1 MIRRDF
7 MKSAVTL
14 GAVSASGLSLGPPP
28 AALPGKKGKA
38 KYRGGVVGLG
48 WMGVL
53 YDMGTRDYDNIG
65 GSYKDPKYD
74 LESANRPTPDWLNVH
89 RKFYHH
95 EHPGKEGLVSTYAEA
110 IWDRPEVEL
119 VAGADRDKKRLS
131 MFGERYGITAL
142 YTDALEMYEKEN
154 LDILAI
160 ATNTRGR
167 SFLTVKAVEAG
178 VKGIFVDKPMT
189 FTLKE
194 ADDMVNACAKAG
206 VPLVGGATTTSHPS
220 FAKAKELVTGGA
232 IGDVTSI
239 EARVPLLSQHQ
250 CWASHPSFQK
260 AKELIKSGAI
270 GEVTSIEAQVPL
282 SSQHQDW
289 SYFVDSELACYF
301 VDSELAWVS
310 GTGDK
315 PRRERGSSEFMGQ
328 GIIVAKDGTV
338 VHIRDGAPQV
348 KISGSTGEIVF
359 DGKRWILTQDVD
371 TPSGRKGRVE
381 MPWPDPQWGSMRTPW
396 CLDDLIAAMEG
407 RMNEPKNSGR
417 IVAMALEAELGL
429 KQSSARGGERVE
441 LPLKDRS
448 LGLTYDWFR

>member
-1 MIRRDF
+1 MIRREF

-14 GAVSASGLSLGPPP
+14 GAVSASGLSLGAAP
-28 AALPGKKGKA
+28 AVLPKKKGKA

-53 YDMGTRDYDNIG
+53 YDMGTRDYENIG
-65 GSYKDPKYD
+65 GSYKTPKYD
-74 LESANRPTPDWLNVH
+74 LESTERPTPDWLDVH
-89 RKFYHH
+89 RKFHH
-95 EHPGKEGLVSTYAEA
+95 HDHPGKEGLVATYAEA

-119 VAGADRDKKRLS
+119 VAGADRDEKRLA

-220 FAKAKELVTGGA
+220 FGKAKELITTGA

-250 CWASHPSFQK
+250 
-260 AKELIKSGAI
+260 
-270 GEVTSIEAQVPL
+270 
-282 SSQHQDW
+282 DW
-289 SYFVDSELACYF
+289 YYF

-310 GTGDK
+310 GIGDK
-315 PRRERGSSEFMGQ
+315 PRRDRGSSEFMGQ

-338 VHIRDGAPQV
+338 VHIRDGAPTV

-359 DGKRWILTQDVD
+359 DGKRWTLWQEVD

-381 MPWPDPQWGSMRTPW
+381 MPWPDPQFGGMRTPW
-396 CLDDLIAAMEG
+396 CLDDLIATMEG
-407 RMNEPKNSGR
+407 RMKEPKNSGR
-417 IVAMALEAELGL
+417 IVAAALEAELAM

>member
-1 MIRRDF
+1 MIRREF
-7 MKSAVTL
+7 MKSALAAGT
-14 GAVSASGLSLGPPP
+14 AASLGGVST
-28 AALPGKKGKA
+28 AAASAKTTTKPKA

-53 YDMGTRDYDNIG
+53 YDMGTRDYENIL
-65 GSYKDPKYD
+65 GSYKTPKYD
-74 LESANRPTPDWLNVH
+74 LESAKRPTPDWLDVH

-95 EHPGKEGLVSTYAEA
+95 DHPGKEGLVATYAEA

-131 MFGERYGITAL
+131 MFGERYGIEAL

-206 VPLVGGATTTSHPS
+206 VPLVGGATT
-220 FAKAKELVTGGA
+220 V
-232 IGDVTSI
+232 
-239 EARVPLLSQHQ
+239 
-250 CWASHPSFQK
+250 SHPSFQK

-270 GEVTSIEAQVPL
+270 GELTSIEAQVPL

-289 SYFVDSELACYF
+289 SYFVE
-301 VDSELAWVS
+301 SELAWVS

-328 GIIVAKDGTV
+328 GIIVARDGTV
-338 VHIRDGAPQV
+338 VHIRDGAPMV
-348 KISGSTGEIVF
+348 RISGSKGEMSF
-359 DGKRWILTQDVD
+359 DRSRHYWRLWQDSDTPAGKR
-371 TPSGRKGRVE
+371 RVR
-381 MPWPDPQWGSMRTPW
+381 MPWPDPQFGLGMRTVY
-396 CLDDLIAAMEG
+396 CLDDLIACMEG
-407 RMNEPKNSGR
+407 RMKEPKNSGR
-417 IVAMALEAELGL
+417 LVAVALEAELGL

>member
-1 MIRRDF
+1 MIRREF
-7 MKSAVTL
+7 MKSALAAGT
-14 GAVSASGLSLGPPP
+14 AASLGGVST
-28 AALPGKKGKA
+28 AAASAKTTKKPKA

-53 YDMGTRDYDNIG
+53 YDMGKRDYENIL
-65 GSYKDPKYD
+65 GSYKTPKYD
-74 LESANRPTPDWLNVH
+74 LESAKRPTPDWLDVH

-95 EHPGKEGLVSTYAEA
+95 DHPGKEGHVATYAEA
-110 IWDRPEVEL
+110 LWDRPEVEL
-119 VAGADRDKKRLS
+119 VAGADRDEKRLA
-131 MFGERYGITAL
+131 MFGERYGIEAL
-142 YTDALEMYEKEN
+142 YTDALEMYQKEN

-206 VPLVGGATTTSHPS
+206 VPLVGGATT
-220 FAKAKELVTGGA
+220 V
-232 IGDVTSI
+232 
-239 EARVPLLSQHQ
+239 
-250 CWASHPSFQK
+250 SHPSFQK

-270 GEVTSIEAQVPL
+270 GELTSIEAQAPL

-289 SYFVDSELACYF
+289 SYFVE
-301 VDSELAWVS
+301 SELAWVS

-328 GIIVAKDGTV
+328 GIIVARDGTV
-338 VHIRDGAPQV
+338 VHIRDGAPMV
-348 KISGSTGEIVF
+348 RISGSRGEMSF
-359 DGKRWILTQDVD
+359 DRSRHYWRLWQDSDTPAGKR
-371 TPSGRKGRVE
+371 RVR
-381 MPWPDPQWGSMRTPW
+381 MPWPDPQFGLGMRTVY
-396 CLDDLIAAMEG
+396 CLDDLIACMEG
-407 RMNEPKNSGR
+407 RMKEPKNSGR
-417 IVAMALEAELGL
+417 LVAVALEAELGL

>member
-14 GAVSASGLSLGPPP
+14 GAVSASGLSLGAAP
-28 AALPGKKGKA
+28 AALPKKKGKA

-95 EHPGKEGLVSTYAEA
+95 DHPGKEGLVSTYAEA

-232 IGDVTSI
+232 IGDVTSV

-250 CWASHPSFQK
+250 CWA
-260 AKELIKSGAI
+260 
-270 GEVTSIEAQVPL
+270 
-282 SSQHQDW
+282 
-289 SYFVDSELACYF
+289 YF

-310 GTGDK
+310 GIGDK

-381 MPWPDPQWGSMRTPW
+381 MPWPAPQWGSMRTPW
-396 CLDDLIAAMEG
+396 CLDDLIATMEG
-407 RMNEPKNSGR
+407 RMKEPKNSGR

>member
-14 GAVSASGLSLGPPP
+14 GAVSAGGLSLGAAP
-28 AALPGKKGKA
+28 AALPKKKGKA
-38 KYRGGVVGLG
+38 KYRGGVLGLG

-65 GSYKDPKYD
+65 GSYKNPKYD
-74 LESANRPTPDWLNVH
+74 LESTRRPTPDWLDVH
-89 RKFYHH
+89 RKFHH
-95 EHPGKEGLVSTYAEA
+95 HDHPGREGLVSTYAEA
-110 IWDRPEVEL
+110 IWDRPEVDL
-119 VAGADRDKKRLS
+119 VAGADRDEKRLA
-131 MFGERYGITAL
+131 MFGERYGVEAL

-160 ATNTRGR
+160 ATNTKGR

-220 FAKAKELVTGGA
+220 FGKAKELITTGA

-250 CWASHPSFQK
+250 
-260 AKELIKSGAI
+260 
-270 GEVTSIEAQVPL
+270 
-282 SSQHQDW
+282 DW
-289 SYFVDSELACYF
+289 CYF

-310 GTGDK
+310 GIGDK
-315 PRRERGSSEFMGQ
+315 PRRDRGSSEFMGQ

-338 VHIRDGAPQV
+338 VHIRDGAPTV

-359 DGKRWILTQDVD
+359 DGKRWTLWQDVD
-371 TPSGRKGRVE
+371 TLSGRKGRVE
-381 MPWPDPQWGSMRTPW
+381 MPWTDPQFGGMRTPW
-396 CLDDLIAAMEG
+396 CLDDLIATMEG
-407 RMNEPKNSGR
+407 RMKEPKNSGR
-417 IVAMALEAELGL
+417 IVAAALEAELAM
-429 KQSSARGGERVE
+429 KQSSARGGERVD

>member
-14 GAVSASGLSLGPPP
+14 GAVSAGGLSLGAAP
-28 AALPGKKGKA
+28 AALPKKKGKA
-38 KYRGGVVGLG
+38 KYRGGVLGLG

-65 GSYKDPKYD
+65 GSYKNPKYD
-74 LESANRPTPDWLNVH
+74 LESTRRPTPDWLDIH
-89 RKFYHH
+89 RKFHH
-95 EHPGKEGLVSTYAEA
+95 HDHPGKEGLVSTYAEA
-110 IWDRPEVEL
+110 IWDRSEVDL
-119 VAGADRDKKRLS
+119 VAGADRDKKRLD
-131 MFGERYGITAL
+131 MFGERYGIKAL

-160 ATNTRGR
+160 ATNTKGR

-220 FAKAKELVTGGA
+220 FGKAKELITSGA

-250 CWASHPSFQK
+250 
-260 AKELIKSGAI
+260 
-270 GEVTSIEAQVPL
+270 
-282 SSQHQDW
+282 DW
-289 SYFVDSELACYF
+289 CYF

-310 GTGDK
+310 GIGDK
-315 PRRERGSSEFMGQ
+315 PRRERGSTEFMGQ

-338 VHIRDGAPQV
+338 VHIRDGAPTV

-359 DGKRWILTQDVD
+359 DGKRWTLWQDVD
-371 TPSGRKGRVE
+371 TLSGRKGRVE
-381 MPWPDPQWGSMRTPW
+381 MPWPDPQFGGMRTPW
-396 CLDDLIAAMEG
+396 CLDDLIATMEG
-407 RMNEPKNSGR
+407 RMKEPKNSGR
-417 IVAMALEAELGL
+417 IVAAALEAELAM
-429 KQSSARGGERVE
+429 KQSSARGGERVD

>member
-14 GAVSASGLSLGPPP
+14 GAVSASGLSLGAAP

-131 MFGERYGITAL
+131 MFGERYGISAL

-154 LDILAI
+154 LDVLAI

-250 CWASHPSFQK
+250 CWA
-260 AKELIKSGAI
+260 
-270 GEVTSIEAQVPL
+270 
-282 SSQHQDW
+282 
-289 SYFVDSELACYF
+289 YF

-310 GTGDK
+310 GIGDK
-315 PRRERGSSEFMGQ
+315 PRRDRGSSEFMGQ

-407 RMNEPKNSGR
+407 RMKEPKNSGR

-429 KQSSARGGERVE
+429 KQSSARGGERIQ
-441 LPLKDRS
+441 LPLADRS

>member
-14 GAVSASGLSLGPPP
+14 GAVSASGLSLGAAP
-28 AALPGKKGKA
+28 AVLPKKKGKA

-53 YDMGTRDYDNIG
+53 YDMGTRDYENIG

-74 LESANRPTPDWLNVH
+74 LESTERPTPDWLNVH
-89 RKFYHH
+89 RKFHH
-95 EHPGKEGLVSTYAEA
+95 HDHPGKEGLVATYAEA
-110 IWDRPEVEL
+110 LWDRPEVDL

-220 FAKAKELVTGGA
+220 FAKAKELITTGA

-250 CWASHPSFQK
+250 
-260 AKELIKSGAI
+260 
-270 GEVTSIEAQVPL
+270 
-282 SSQHQDW
+282 DW
-289 SYFVDSELACYF
+289 YYF

-310 GTGDK
+310 GIGDK

-338 VHIRDGAPQV
+338 VHIRDGAPTV
-348 KISGSTGEIVF
+348 KISGTSGEIVF
-359 DGKRWILTQDVD
+359 DGKRWTLLQDVD

-381 MPWPDPQWGSMRTPW
+381 MPWPDPQFGGMRTPW
-396 CLDDLIAAMEG
+396 CLDDLIATMEG
-407 RMNEPKNSGR
+407 RMKEPKNSGR
-417 IVAMALEAELGL
+417 IVRAALEAELAM
-429 KQSSARGGERVE
+429 KQSSARGGERIQ
-441 LPLKDRS
+441 LPLADRS

>member
-14 GAVSASGLSLGPPP
+14 GAVSAGGLSLGAAP
-28 AALPGKKGKA
+28 AALPKKKGKA
-38 KYRGGVVGLG
+38 KYRGGVLGLG

-53 YDMGTRDYDNIG
+53 YDMGTRDYENIG
-65 GSYKDPKYD
+65 GSYKNPKYD
-74 LESANRPTPDWLNVH
+74 LESTRRPTPDWLDVH
-89 RKFYHH
+89 RKFHH
-95 EHPGKEGLVSTYAEA
+95 HDHPGREGLVSTYAEA
-110 IWDRPEVEL
+110 IWDRPEVDL
-119 VAGADRDKKRLS
+119 VAGADRDEKRLA
-131 MFGERYGITAL
+131 MFGERYGVEAL

-160 ATNTRGR
+160 ATNTKGR

-220 FAKAKELVTGGA
+220 FGKAKELITTGA

-250 CWASHPSFQK
+250 
-260 AKELIKSGAI
+260 
-270 GEVTSIEAQVPL
+270 
-282 SSQHQDW
+282 DW
-289 SYFVDSELACYF
+289 CYF

-310 GTGDK
+310 GIGDK

-328 GIIVAKDGTV
+328 GIIAAKDGTV
-338 VHIRDGAPQV
+338 VHIRDGAPTV

-359 DGKRWILTQDVD
+359 DGKRWTLWQDVD
-371 TPSGRKGRVE
+371 TLSGRKGRVE
-381 MPWPDPQWGSMRTPW
+381 MPWPDPQFGGMRTPW
-396 CLDDLIAAMEG
+396 CLDDLIATMEG
-407 RMNEPKNSGR
+407 RMKEPKNSGR
-417 IVAMALEAELGL
+417 IVAAALEAELAM
-429 KQSSARGGERVE
+429 KQSSARGGERVD

>member
-1 MIRRDF
+1 MIRREF
-7 MKSAVTL
+7 MKSALAAGT
-14 GAVSASGLSLGPPP
+14 AASLGGVSTATASAKTTTKP
-28 AALPGKKGKA
+28 KA

-65 GSYKDPKYD
+65 GSYKKPKYD
-74 LESANRPTPDWLNVH
+74 LESANRPTPDWLDVH
-89 RKFYHH
+89 RKFHH
-95 EHPGKEGLVSTYAEA
+95 HDHPGKEGLVATYAEA

-119 VAGADRDKKRLS
+119 VAGADRDKKRLA
-131 MFGERYGITAL
+131 MFGERYGIEAL

-194 ADDMVNACAKAG
+194 ADDMVNACARAG
-206 VPLVGGATTTSHPS
+206 VPLVGGATT
-220 FAKAKELVTGGA
+220 V
-232 IGDVTSI
+232 
-239 EARVPLLSQHQ
+239 
-250 CWASHPSFQK
+250 SHPSFQK

-270 GEVTSIEAQVPL
+270 GEITSIEAQVPL

-289 SYFVDSELACYF
+289 SYFVE
-301 VDSELAWVS
+301 SELAWVS

-328 GIIVAKDGTV
+328 GIIVARDGTV
-338 VHIRDGAPQV
+338 VHIRDGAPMV
-348 KISGSTGEIVF
+348 RISGSKGEMSF
-359 DGKRWILTQDVD
+359 DRSRHYWRLWQDIETPAGKR
-371 TPSGRKGRVE
+371 RVR
-381 MPWPDPQWGSMRTPW
+381 MPWPDPQFGLGMRTVY
-396 CLDDLIAAMEG
+396 CLDDLIACMEG
-407 RMNEPKNSGR
+407 RMKEPKNSGR
-417 IVAMALEAELGL
+417 LVAVALEAELGL

>member
-14 GAVSASGLSLGPPP
+14 GAVSAGGLSLGAAP
-28 AALPGKKGKA
+28 AALPKKKGKA
-38 KYRGGVVGLG
+38 KYRGGVLGLG

-65 GSYKDPKYD
+65 GSYKNPKYD
-74 LESANRPTPDWLNVH
+74 LESTRRPTPDWLDVH
-89 RKFYHH
+89 RKFHH
-95 EHPGKEGLVSTYAEA
+95 HDHPGREGLVSTYAEA
-110 IWDRPEVEL
+110 IWDRPEVDL
-119 VAGADRDKKRLS
+119 VAGADRDKKRLA
-131 MFGERYGITAL
+131 MFGERYGVEAL

-160 ATNTRGR
+160 ATNTKGR

-220 FAKAKELVTGGA
+220 FGKAKELITTGA

-250 CWASHPSFQK
+250 
-260 AKELIKSGAI
+260 
-270 GEVTSIEAQVPL
+270 
-282 SSQHQDW
+282 DW
-289 SYFVDSELACYF
+289 CYF

-310 GTGDK
+310 GIGDK

-338 VHIRDGAPQV
+338 VHIRDGSPTV

-359 DGKRWILTQDVD
+359 DGKRWTLWQDVD
-371 TPSGRKGRVE
+371 TLSGRKGRVE
-381 MPWPDPQWGSMRTPW
+381 MPWPDPQFGGMRTPW
-396 CLDDLIAAMEG
+396 CLDDLIATMEG
-407 RMNEPKNSGR
+407 RMKEPKNSGR
-417 IVAMALEAELGL
+417 IVAAALEAELAM
-429 KQSSARGGERVE
+429 KQSSARGGERVD

>member
-1 MIRRDF
+1 MIRREF
-7 MKSAVTL
+7 MKSALAAGT
-14 GAVSASGLSLGPPP
+14 AASLGGVST
-28 AALPGKKGKA
+28 AAASAKTTTKPKA

-65 GSYKDPKYD
+65 GSYKNPKYD
-74 LESANRPTPDWLNVH
+74 LESANRPTPDWLDVH
-89 RKFYHH
+89 RKFHH
-95 EHPGKEGLVSTYAEA
+95 HDHPGKEGLVATYAEA
-110 IWDRPEVEL
+110 LWDRPEVEL
-119 VAGADRDKKRLS
+119 VAGADRDEKRLA
-131 MFGERYGITAL
+131 MFGERYGIEAL

-206 VPLVGGATTTSHPS
+206 VPLVGGATT
-220 FAKAKELVTGGA
+220 V
-232 IGDVTSI
+232 
-239 EARVPLLSQHQ
+239 
-250 CWASHPSFQK
+250 SHPSFQK

-270 GEVTSIEAQVPL
+270 GELTSIEAQVPL

-289 SYFVDSELACYF
+289 SYFVE
-301 VDSELAWVS
+301 SELAWVS

-315 PRRERGSSEFMGQ
+315 PRRERGSSEFTGQ

-338 VHIRDGAPQV
+338 VHIRAGAPMV
-348 KISGSTGEIVF
+348 TISGSNGEMSF
-359 DGKRWILTQDVD
+359 DRSRHYWRLWQDIETPAGKR
-371 TPSGRKGRVE
+371 RVR
-381 MPWPDPQWGSMRTPW
+381 MPWPDPQFGLGMRTVY
-396 CLDDLIAAMEG
+396 CLDDLIACMEG
-407 RMNEPKNSGR
+407 RMKEPKNSGR
-417 IVAMALEAELGL
+417 LVAVALEAELGL

>member
-1 MIRRDF
+1 MIRREF

-14 GAVSASGLSLGPPP
+14 GAVSASGLSLGAGP
-28 AALPGKKGKA
+28 AVLPKKKGKA

-65 GSYKDPKYD
+65 GSYKTPKYD
-74 LESANRPTPDWLNVH
+74 LESTERPTPDWLDVH
-89 RKFYHH
+89 RKFHH
-95 EHPGKEGLVSTYAEA
+95 HDHPGKEGLVATYAEA
-110 IWDRPEVEL
+110 LWDRPEVDL
-119 VAGADRDKKRLS
+119 VAGADRDKKRLA

-220 FAKAKELVTGGA
+220 FAKAKELITTGA

-250 CWASHPSFQK
+250 
-260 AKELIKSGAI
+260 
-270 GEVTSIEAQVPL
+270 
-282 SSQHQDW
+282 DW
-289 SYFVDSELACYF
+289 YYF

-310 GTGDK
+310 GIGDK
-315 PRRERGSSEFMGQ
+315 PRRDRGSSEFMGQ

-338 VHIRDGAPQV
+338 VHIRDGAPTV

-359 DGKRWILTQDVD
+359 DGKRWTLWQEVD

-381 MPWPDPQWGSMRTPW
+381 MPWPDPQFGGMRTPW
-396 CLDDLIAAMEG
+396 CLDDLIATMEG
-407 RMNEPKNSGR
+407 RMKEPKNSGR
-417 IVAMALEAELGL
+417 IVAAALEAELAM

>member
-1 MIRRDF
+1 MIRREF

-14 GAVSASGLSLGPPP
+14 GAVSASGLSLGAAP
-28 AALPGKKGKA
+28 AALPKKKGKA

-65 GSYKDPKYD
+65 GSYKNPKYD
-74 LESANRPTPDWLNVH
+74 LESANRPTPDWLDVH
-89 RKFYHH
+89 RKFHH
-95 EHPGKEGLVSTYAEA
+95 HDHPGKEGLVATYAEA
-110 IWDRPEVEL
+110 LWDRPEVEL
-119 VAGADRDKKRLS
+119 VAGADRDEKRLA
-131 MFGERYGITAL
+131 MFGERYGIEAL

-194 ADDMVNACAKAG
+194 ADDMVDACAKAG

-220 FAKAKELVTGGA
+220 FGKAKELITGGA
-232 IGDVTSI
+232 IGEVRSI

-250 CWASHPSFQK
+250 
-260 AKELIKSGAI
+260 
-270 GEVTSIEAQVPL
+270 
-282 SSQHQDW
+282 DW
-289 SYFVDSELACYF
+289 CYF
-301 VDSELAWVS
+301 VDSELDWVS
-310 GTGDK
+310 GIGDK

-338 VHIRDGAPQV
+338 VHIRDGAPTV

-359 DGKRWILTQDVD
+359 DGKRWILWQDVD

-407 RMNEPKNSGR
+407 RLKAPKNSGR
-417 IVAMALEAELGL
+417 IVRAALEAELAM
-429 KQSSARGGERVE
+429 KQSSARGGERIQ

>member
-1 MIRRDF
+1 MIRREF

-14 GAVSASGLSLGPPP
+14 GAVSAGGLSLGAAP
-28 AALPGKKGKA
+28 AALPKKKGKA
-38 KYRGGVVGLG
+38 KYRGGVLGLG

-65 GSYKDPKYD
+65 GSYKNPKYD
-74 LESANRPTPDWLNVH
+74 LESTRRPTPDWLDVH
-89 RKFYHH
+89 RKFHH
-95 EHPGKEGLVSTYAEA
+95 HDHPGREGLVSTYAEA
-110 IWDRPEVEL
+110 IWDRPEVDL
-119 VAGADRDKKRLS
+119 VAGADRDKKRLD
-131 MFGERYGITAL
+131 MFGERYGIEAL

-160 ATNTRGR
+160 ATNTKGR

-220 FAKAKELVTGGA
+220 FGKAKELITTGA

-250 CWASHPSFQK
+250 
-260 AKELIKSGAI
+260 
-270 GEVTSIEAQVPL
+270 
-282 SSQHQDW
+282 DW
-289 SYFVDSELACYF
+289 CYF

-310 GTGDK
+310 GIGDK

-338 VHIRDGAPQV
+338 VHIRDGAPTV

-359 DGKRWILTQDVD
+359 DGKRWTLWQDVD
-371 TPSGRKGRVE
+371 TLSGRKGRVE
-381 MPWPDPQWGSMRTPW
+381 MPWPDPQFGGMRTPW
-396 CLDDLIAAMEG
+396 CLDDLIATMEG
-407 RMNEPKNSGR
+407 RMKEPKNSGR
-417 IVAMALEAELGL
+417 IVAAALEAELAM
-429 KQSSARGGERVE
+429 KQSSARGGERVD

>member
-14 GAVSASGLSLGPPP
+14 GAVSASGLSLGAAP
-28 AALPGKKGKA
+28 AALPKKKGKA

-53 YDMGTRDYDNIG
+53 YDMGTRDYENIG

-89 RKFYHH
+89 RKFHH
-95 EHPGKEGLVSTYAEA
+95 HDHPGKEGLVSTYAEA

-131 MFGERYGITAL
+131 MFGERYGIKAL

-250 CWASHPSFQK
+250 CWA
-260 AKELIKSGAI
+260 
-270 GEVTSIEAQVPL
+270 
-282 SSQHQDW
+282 
-289 SYFVDSELACYF
+289 YFVDS
-301 VDSELAWVS
+301 DLAWVS
-310 GTGDK
+310 GIGDK

-359 DGKRWILTQDVD
+359 DGKRWILWQDVD

-407 RMNEPKNSGR
+407 RMKEPKNSGR

-429 KQSSARGGERVE
+429 KQSSARGGERIQ
-441 LPLKDRS
+441 LPLADRS

>member
-14 GAVSASGLSLGPPP
+14 GAVSAGGLSLGAAP
-28 AALPGKKGKA
+28 AALPKKKGKA
-38 KYRGGVVGLG
+38 KYRGGVLGLG

-65 GSYKDPKYD
+65 GSYKNPKYD
-74 LESANRPTPDWLNVH
+74 LESTRRPTPDWLDIH
-89 RKFYHH
+89 RKFHH
-95 EHPGKEGLVSTYAEA
+95 HDHPGREGLVSTYAEA
-110 IWDRPEVEL
+110 IWDRSEVDL
-119 VAGADRDKKRLS
+119 VAGADRDKKRLD
-131 MFGERYGITAL
+131 MFGERYGIKAL

-160 ATNTRGR
+160 ATNTKGR

-220 FAKAKELVTGGA
+220 FGKAKELITSGA

-250 CWASHPSFQK
+250 
-260 AKELIKSGAI
+260 
-270 GEVTSIEAQVPL
+270 
-282 SSQHQDW
+282 DW
-289 SYFVDSELACYF
+289 CYF

-310 GTGDK
+310 GIGDK
-315 PRRERGSSEFMGQ
+315 PRRERGSTEFMGQ

-338 VHIRDGAPQV
+338 VHIRDGAPTV

-359 DGKRWILTQDVD
+359 DGKRWTLWQDVD
-371 TPSGRKGRVE
+371 TLSGRKGRVE
-381 MPWPDPQWGSMRTPW
+381 MPWPDPQFGGMRTPW
-396 CLDDLIAAMEG
+396 CLDDLIATMEG
-407 RMNEPKNSGR
+407 RMKEPKNSGR
-417 IVAMALEAELGL
+417 IVAAALEAELAM
-429 KQSSARGGERVE
+429 KQSSARGGERVD

>member
-1 MIRRDF
+1 

-14 GAVSASGLSLGPPP
+14 GAVSASGLSLGAAP
-28 AALPGKKGKA
+28 AALPKKKGKA
-38 KYRGGVVGLG
+38 KYRGGVLGLG

-65 GSYKDPKYD
+65 GSYKNPKYD
-74 LESANRPTPDWLNVH
+74 LESTRRPTPDWLDVH
-89 RKFYHH
+89 RKFHH
-95 EHPGKEGLVSTYAEA
+95 HDHPGKEGLVSTYAEA
-110 IWDRPEVEL
+110 IWDRPEVDL
-119 VAGADRDKKRLS
+119 VAGADRDKKRLD
-131 MFGERYGITAL
+131 MFGERYGIEAL
-142 YTDALEMYEKEN
+142 YTDALEMYQKEN

-206 VPLVGGATTTSHPS
+206 VPLVGGATTVSHPS
-220 FAKAKELVTGGA
+220 FG
-232 IGDVTSI
+232 
-239 EARVPLLSQHQ
+239 
-250 CWASHPSFQK
+250 K
-260 AKELIKSGAI
+260 AKELIASGAI

-282 SSQHQDW
+282 TSQHQDW
-289 SYFVDSELACYF
+289 SYF

-338 VHIRDGAPQV
+338 VHIRDGAPTV

-359 DGKRWILTQDVD
+359 DGKRWTLWQDVD
-371 TPSGRKGRVE
+371 TLSGRKGRVE
-381 MPWPDPQWGSMRTPW
+381 MPWPDPQFGGMRTPW
-396 CLDDLIAAMEG
+396 CLDDLIATMEG
-407 RMNEPKNSGR
+407 RMKEPKNSGR
-417 IVAMALEAELGL
+417 IVAAALEAELAM
-429 KQSSARGGERVE
+429 KQSSDRGGERVD

>member
-1 MIRRDF
+1 
-7 MKSAVTL
+7 
-14 GAVSASGLSLGPPP
+14 
-28 AALPGKKGKA
+28 
-38 KYRGGVVGLG
+38 
-48 WMGVL
+48 MGVL

-250 CWASHPSFQK
+250 CWA
-260 AKELIKSGAI
+260 
-270 GEVTSIEAQVPL
+270 
-282 SSQHQDW
+282 
-289 SYFVDSELACYF
+289 YF

-310 GTGDK
+310 GIGDK

-359 DGKRWILTQDVD
+359 DGKRWILWQDVD

-407 RMNEPKNSGR
+407 RMKEPKNSGR

-429 KQSSARGGERVE
+429 KQSSARGGERSRAAAGGPQPGTHLRLVPLI
-441 LPLKDRS
+441 LPGVFLRQNIAQYS
-448 LGLTYDWFR
+448 IGGH